1 MSQLTRY
8 NSDVF
13 TNLVGMSTSPAFFI
27 KPLHG
32 EQLSGDFKVD
42 IKENKLG
49 FNIRAQIPGVHKEDI
64 HVSVDGV
71 IVTIQAEIK
80 QLDEKTEGERV
91 VRSECYYGSIS
102 RSFQLPVEADS
113 SGTKAH
119 YENGVL
125 HLNLPKRIG
134 NKSKQINVT

>member
-1 MSQLTRY
+1 MSQLTRF
-8 NSDVF
+8 NSEVF
-13 TNLVGMSTSPAFFI
+13 NNLIGMSTSPAYFI

-42 IKENKLG
+42 IKENKQG
-49 FNIRAQIPGVHKEDI
+49 FNIKAQIPGVHKEDI
-64 HVSVDGV
+64 HVSVDGA

-80 QLDEKTEGERV
+80 QLDEKTESERV

-102 RSFQLPVEADS
+102 RSFQLPAEADS

-119 YENGVL
+119 YENGIL
-125 HLNLPKRIG
+125 HLNLPKRVG
-134 NKSKQINVT
+134 NKSKRIDVT